1 MPEWSH
7 LLSAFV
13 TLLVTIGPVENA
25 AVFMSVTAGVHRL
38 QRRSLALRAVL
49 IAGAML
55 TLFAL
60 GGVEVLGLLHVSFP
74 AFRVAA
80 GALLFLQSVTL
91 VFSSPGLSSI
101 SESEQHEARQPGDV
115 AVFPL
120 AFPMI
125 AGPGSLSAVVLFAG
139 VAGGLVGRIA
149 LLAMLALCLAATLVA
164 MLAAQWLEDRLGHTG
179 TDVVSRISGVVL
191 AAVSVQFIFD
201 GLTDAP
207 FIARL

>member
-1 MPEWSH
+1 MPDWSH

-25 AVFMSVTAGVHRL
+25 AVFMAVTAGVHRQ
-38 QRRSLALRAVL
+38 QRRNLALRAVL

-55 TLFAL
+55 SLFAL
-60 GGVEVLGLLHVSFP
+60 GGVEALGLLHVSFP

-101 SESEQHEARQPGDV
+101 SESEQHEARQPGDI
-115 AVFPL
+115 ALFPL

-125 AGPGSLSAVVLFAG
+125 AGPGSLSAVVLLAG
-139 VAGGLVGRIA
+139 AAAGLVGRIA
-149 LLAMLALCLAATLVA
+149 LLAMLVLCLGATLVA
-164 MLAAQWLEDRLGHTG
+164 MLAAQWLADRLGQTG
-179 TDVVSRISGVVL
+179 ADVVSRISGVLL
-191 AAVSVQFIFD
+191 AALAVQFIFD
-201 GLTDAP
+201 GLIDAP
-207 FIARL
+207 FVARL